1 MGMGDRVVMWGEEVS
16 VVGMRLGIR
25 VRVEGSASDIVL

>member
-1 MGMGDRVVMWGEEVS
+1 MVVMWGEEVS

-25 VRVEGSASDIVL
+25 VRVEGSASDVV